1 MKELLNNFLSLS
13 ADLETFTKI
22 ILKKEFK
29 ECSEE
34 EIVHILDANKNYD
47 QVLIAYL
54 ILFFINKN
62 KFDNFSNDYILF
74 INNIVYESD
83 INLDKDIIFYKSPK
97 NTLSFSI
104 DNIYFIINNNNSI
117 YKIELPT
124 NIKNKDLFCLNCN
137 HSMHFNDDVSL
148 DSYEFYVLINE

>member
-1 MKELLNNFLSLS
+1 MKELLKSFLSLS
-13 ADLETFTKI
+13 TDIETFTNI

-34 EIVHILDANKNYD
+34 EIVNILDANINYD
-47 QVLIAYL
+47 QILIAYL

-62 KFDNFSNDYILF
+62 KFVNLANDYTLF
-74 INNIVYESD
+74 LNNIVYESN
-83 INLDKDIIFYKSPK
+83 INLNKDIIFYKSKK

-117 YKIELPT
+117 CKIELPT

-137 HSMHFNDDVSL
+137 HSMHFNNEVSL